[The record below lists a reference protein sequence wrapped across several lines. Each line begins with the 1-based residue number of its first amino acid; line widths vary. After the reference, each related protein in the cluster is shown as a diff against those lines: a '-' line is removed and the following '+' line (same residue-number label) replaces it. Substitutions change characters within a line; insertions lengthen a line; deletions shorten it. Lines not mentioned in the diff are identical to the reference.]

1 MILLFGGSF
10 DPVHV
15 GHVGIARAA
24 QQALQPQRLLWLPTP
39 RSPLKD
45 AAGASAEH
53 RATMLDAMLAAAREP
68 AWGVDDR
75 ELAQPTPTYTID
87 TLRRWRAELGPNT
100 PLAFLIGLDSLHT
113 LPAWRDW
120 QALTDVAHLVV
131 AHRPGQPV
139 EMPEQ
144 VRSWLKNRQISSPV
158 LLQSRPFGSVM
169 LLDTPPCPVSS
180 TALRAALADDRPP
193 QEWLPAGVGDY
204 IVRHGLY
211 RATENPTSP

>member
-15 GHVGIARAA
+15 GHVGIARVA
-24 QQALQPQRLLWLPTP
+24 QGMLEPQKLLWLPTP

-45 AAGASAEH
+45 AAGAGAVH
-53 RATMLDAMLAAAREP
+53 RAAMLDAMLAGACEP
-68 AWGVDDR
+68 AWAVDR
-75 ELAQPTPTYTID
+75 SELDQPVPAYTID
-87 TLRRWRAELGPNT
+87 TLRRWRAELGPDT
-100 PLAFLIGLDSLHT
+100 PLAFLVGLDSLHA

-120 QALTDVAHLVV
+120 QALTEVAHLVV
-131 AHRPGQPV
+131 AHRPDQPV

-144 VRSWLKNRQISSPV
+144 VRSWLKNRQTSSSV

-180 TALRAALADDRPP
+180 TALRAALADERLP

-211 RATENPTSP
+211 RATENPASP

>member
-15 GHVGIARAA
+15 GHVAIAAAA
-24 QQALQPQRLLWLPTP
+24 QQTLQPARLLWLPTP

-53 RATMLDAMLAAAREP
+53 RAGMLTAMLQGAGQPGWALDDHELRQP
-68 AWGVDDR
+68 A
-75 ELAQPTPTYTID
+75 PTYTID
-87 TLRRWRAELGPNT
+87 TLRRWRAELGPAA
-100 PLAFLIGLDSLHT
+100 PLAFLVGLDSLHT

-120 QALTDVAHLVV
+120 QALTEVAHLVV
-131 AHRPGQPV
+131 AHRPDLPARL
-139 EMPEQ
+139 PEIVQ
-144 VRSWLKNRQISSPV
+144 FWLKNRQTSSPV

-180 TALRAALADDRPP
+180 TALRVALADERLP

-211 RATENPTSP
+211 RATENPASP